1 MRYLLLVLLAIALV
15 GGIYLYQDSDI
26 RSRVENLSSDAGL
39 SKKITSVYKWQ
50 DEKGLWQI
58 TDQAP
63 PEGTE
68 YEVLT
73 YREDVNVLP
82 LPPQLGGE
90 P

>member
-1 MRYLLLVLLAIALV
+1 MRLLMVLLAVALI
-15 GGIYLYQDSDI
+15 GGIYLYQNPDF
-26 RSRVENLSSDAGL
+26 RGQVEDLSSGAGL
-39 SKKITSVYKWQ
+39 SKKTTHVYKWQ
-50 DEKGLWQI
+50 NDAGEWQI
-58 TDQAP
+58 TDQLP

-68 YEVLT
+68 YEMLD

>member
-1 MRYLLLVLLAIALV
+1 MRLLLLILLVIAFV
-15 GGIYLYQDSDI
+15 GGIYLYQNPDF
-26 RSRVENLSSDAGL
+26 RNRVEDLSSEAGL
-39 SKKITSVYKWQ
+39 SKKTTTVYKWQ
-50 DEKGLWQI
+50 NDEGVWQI

-63 PEGTE
+63 PEGTD
-68 YEVLT
+68 YEILT